1 MTQLSRTPA
10 AVGSTRVS
18 VVDGDGGDGGDGGR
32 HCGDGRGHTGVG
44 VGASR
49 AAIVGTSPAF
59 LAMLERLQ
67 RIARSEAPVLIEG
80 ETGCGKELAARSIH
94 YDGLR
99 RAGPFVPVNCGA
111 LPDHLLEAELFG
123 HERGAFTDAKT
134 ARRGLVAEANG
145 GTLFLD
151 EIDALSAK
159 AQITLLRFLQDQR
172 YRPLGS
178 SRELTTQV
186 RVIAAGNQP
195 LEERVRAGQFRADLL
210 YRLEILHLQL
220 PPLRERI
227 GDARLLAQH
236 FNALY
241 SVKYRVAPRVL
252 DAATLA
258 WLDRHGWPGNVR
270 ELENWVQRE
279 LLMGEGS
286 APGARHPLPAA
297 SVAGTSVAG
306 KSTTEAGGPVDFRRA
321 KAEAVR
327 RFESDYVVQIMRQ
340 AEGNVSRA
348 AHLAGKE
355 RRAFG
360 KLLKKH
366 GIDRQAGFG

>member
-1 MTQLSRTPA
+1 MTPLSRTLAP
-10 AVGSTRVS
+10 VDSTRVL
-18 VVDGDGGDGGDGGR
+18 VDDGDDADD
-32 HCGDGRGHTGVG
+32 CGHGSGRGSGHGG
-44 VGASR
+44 SHDSADALR
-49 AAIVGTSPAF
+49 AAIVGASPAF
-59 LAMLERLQ
+59 LFMLERMQ
-67 RIARSEAPVLIEG
+67 RIARSDAPVLIEG
-80 ETGCGKELAARSIH
+80 ETGSGKELAARSIH
-94 YDGLR
+94 YGGLR

-178 SRELTTQV
+178 SRELATRV
-186 RVIAAGNQP
+186 RVVAAGNQP
-195 LEERVRAGQFRADLL
+195 LGERVRAGQFRADLL

-220 PPLRERI
+220 PPLRERT

-241 SVKYRVAPRVL
+241 GVKYRVAPRAF

-258 WLDRHGWPGNVR
+258 WLDGYRWPGNVR

-286 APGARHPLPAA
+286 APGALRPMSIRPAA
-297 SVAGTSVAG
+297 AAAGAVC
-306 KSTTEAGGPVDFRRA
+306 PVDFRRA

-327 RFESDYVVQIMRQ
+327 RFECDYVVQIMKQ
-340 AEGNVSRA
+340 AEGNVTRA

-366 GIDRQAGFG
+366 GIDRQAGLD

>member
-1 MTQLSRTPA
+1 MTQFSRPPA
-10 AVGSTRVS
+10 QADPQRVLVVNGDASDASGDDRNVG
-18 VVDGDGGDGGDGGR
+18 
-32 HCGDGRGHTGVG
+32 
-44 VGASR
+44 GAGALR
-49 AAIVGTSPAF
+49 AAIVGASPAF
-59 LAMLERLQ
+59 MAMLERLH
-67 RIARSEAPVLIEG
+67 RIARSDAPVLIEG

-94 YDGLR
+94 YCGLR

-134 ARRGLVAEANG
+134 ARRGLVAEADG

-178 SRELTTQV
+178 GRELTTHV
-186 RVIAAGNQP
+186 RVVAAGNQP
-195 LEERVRAGQFRADLL
+195 LDEMARAGRFRPDLL
-210 YRLEILHLQL
+210 YRLEILHLRL
-220 PPLRERI
+220 PPLRERM

-236 FNALY
+236 FNAVY
-241 SVKYRVAPRVL
+241 SVKYRVPPRVL

-258 WLDRHGWPGNVR
+258 WLDSQRWPGNVR

-279 LLMGEGS
+279 LLMGEGP
-286 APGARHPLPAA
+286 APGALQPLSIRP
-297 SVAGTSVAG
+297 VAQT
-306 KSTTEAGGPVDFRRA
+306 GGPADFRHA

-327 RFESDYVVQIMRQ
+327 RFECDYVVQIMKQ
-340 AEGNVSRA
+340 AAGNVTRA

-366 GIDRQAGFG
+366 GIDRQAGLD

>member
-1 MTQLSRTPA
+1 MTPLSRTLAPQDSTRA
-10 AVGSTRVS
+10 LVDDGDVADDCGAGSSVGSHGS
-18 VVDGDGGDGGDGGR
+18 FGSI
-32 HCGDGRGHTGVG
+32 
-44 VGASR
+44 GALG
-49 AAIVGTSPAF
+49 AAIIGASPAF
-59 LAMLERLQ
+59 LAMLDRLQ
-67 RIARSEAPVLIEG
+67 RIARSDAPVLIEG

-94 YDGLR
+94 YGGLR

-111 LPDHLLEAELFG
+111 LPDHLLEAEWFG

-134 ARRGLVAEANG
+134 ARRGLVAEADG

-186 RVIAAGNQP
+186 RVVAAGNQP
-195 LEERVRAGQFRADLL
+195 LAELVRAGQFRADLL

-220 PPLRERI
+220 PPLRERT

-252 DAATLA
+252 DDVTLA
-258 WLDRHGWPGNVR
+258 WLDHQRWPGNVR

-286 APGARHPLPAA
+286 APGALRPLAIRPAA
-297 SVAGTSVAG
+297 SGAAGAAG
-306 KSTTEAGGPVDFRRA
+306 PIDFRHA

-327 RFESDYVVQIMRQ
+327 RFECDYVAQIMKQ
-340 AEGNVSRA
+340 ADGNVTRA

-366 GIDRQAGFG
+366 GIARPAGLD

>member
-1 MTQLSRTPA
+1 MTPFSRAPA
-10 AVGSTRVS
+10 AVDSTRMP
-18 VVDGDGGDGGDGGR
+18 VVDGDDGDGGR
-32 HCGDGRGHTGVG
+32 HGSDGCGHA
-44 VGASR
+44 GAGFGAGPSS

-67 RIARSEAPVLIEG
+67 RIARSDAPVLIEG

-94 YDGLR
+94 YGGLR

-186 RVIAAGNQP
+186 RVVAAGNQP

-227 GDARLLAQH
+227 GDARLLAHH

-241 SVKYRVAPRVL
+241 SVKYRVVPRAL

-258 WLDRHGWPGNVR
+258 WLDHHRWPGNVR

-286 APGARHPLPAA
+286 APGACHPLPAA
-297 SVAGTSVAG
+297 SVASTSVAA
-306 KSTTEAGGPVDFRRA
+306 TGGPVDFRRA

-327 RFESDYVVQIMRQ
+327 RFESDYIVQIMKQ

-366 GIDRQAGFG
+366 GIDRRAGLG

>member
-1 MTQLSRTPA
+1 MTPLSRTPA
-10 AVGSTRVS
+10 QVDSTRVL
-18 VVDGDGGDGGDGGR
+18 VDDADDGDD
-32 HCGDGRGHTGVG
+32 CGDGSGHDSNHGR
-44 VGASR
+44 ADALR
-49 AAIVGTSPAF
+49 AAIVGASPAF

-67 RIARSEAPVLIEG
+67 RIARSDAPVLIEG

-94 YDGLR
+94 YGGLR

-111 LPDHLLEAELFG
+111 LPDHLLEAEWFG

-186 RVIAAGNQP
+186 RVVAAGNQP
-195 LEERVRAGQFRADLL
+195 LGELVRAGQFRADLL

-220 PPLRERI
+220 PPLRERS

-241 SVKYRVAPRVL
+241 SVKYRVAPRAF
-252 DAATLA
+252 DEATLA
-258 WLDRHGWPGNVR
+258 WLDGHRWPGNVR

-286 APGARHPLPAA
+286 APGALRPLAIRPAA
-297 SVAGTSVAG
+297 SGAASAA
-306 KSTTEAGGPVDFRRA
+306 SASPGPIDFRHA

-327 RFESDYVVQIMRQ
+327 RFECDYVAQIMKQ
-340 AEGNVSRA
+340 AEGNVTRA

-366 GIDRQAGFG
+366 GIARPAGLD

>member
-1 MTQLSRTPA
+1 MTPLSRSPA
-10 AVGSTRVS
+10 PVDSTRVP
-18 VVDGDGGDGGDGGR
+18 VVGGDDGDVGDGED
-32 HCGDGRGHTGVG
+32 HCDDGRGH
-44 VGASR
+44 ASAGPLR
-49 AAIVGTSPAF
+49 AAIVGASPAF
-59 LAMLERLQ
+59 VAMLERLQ
-67 RIARSEAPVLIEG
+67 RIARSDAPVLIEG

-94 YDGLR
+94 YGGLR

-111 LPDHLLEAELFG
+111 LPDHLLEAEWFG

-178 SRELTTQV
+178 SRELATRV
-186 RVIAAGNQP
+186 RVVAAGNQP
-195 LEERVRAGQFRADLL
+195 LSELVRAGHFRADLL

-220 PPLRERI
+220 PPLRERS

-236 FNALY
+236 FNAVY
-241 SVKYRVAPRVL
+241 CVKYRVAPRVL
-252 DAATLA
+252 DAVTLA
-258 WLDRHGWPGNVR
+258 WLDNHRWPGNVR

-279 LLMGEGS
+279 LLMGDGS
-286 APGARHPLPAA
+286 APSVLRPLPIRSAA
-297 SVAGTSVAG
+297 AVAVAA
-306 KSTTEAGGPVDFRRA
+306 TGPIDFRHA

-327 RFESDYVVQIMRQ
+327 RFECDYVAQVMKQ
-340 AEGNVSRA
+340 AEGNVTRA

-366 GIDRQAGFG
+366 GIDRQAGLD